1 VAVIDV
7 EDQHAMP
14 AVFEIIADARLGDVE
29 QFAFGLVRVGRGGQ
43 ATARLS
49 QKNDTNRRN

>member
-1 VAVIDV
+1 VIDV